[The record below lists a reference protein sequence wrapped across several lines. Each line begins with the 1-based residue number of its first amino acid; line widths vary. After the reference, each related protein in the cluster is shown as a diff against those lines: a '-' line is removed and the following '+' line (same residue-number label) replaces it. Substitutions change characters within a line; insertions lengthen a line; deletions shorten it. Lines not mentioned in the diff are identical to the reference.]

1 MSGYLFQNPP
11 ATNSS
16 CPALSSPR
24 KAIPCCCK
32 AFLRGR
38 VFCGRW
44 LPTTISMIGLVQ
56 IWGIAVLPICWIS
69 IAVFL
74 NIFFKKSDHVFRGC
88 FPLRLVWFQFDCSPF
103 QIRYLFISEFPIIL
117 ICYQN
122 VSQTEI
128 ICFIGRSPAVVSI
141 QLSVP
146 RCKKAELATESEH
159 LLVDEHYVQA

>member
-16 CPALSSPR
+16 CSALSSPR

-44 LPTTISMIGLVQ
+44 APDNNIDDRFGANMRNSCAADM
-56 IWGIAVLPICWIS
+56 
-69 IAVFL
+69 L
-74 NIFFKKSDHVFRGC
+74 NFNRSFPKYFFQKSDHVFRGC

-103 QIRYLFISEFPIIL
+103 QIRHLFISEFPIIL